1 MLTNILNSKMNKN
14 QVYDYVTERIT
25 ERLAQGEIPWLNTRT
40 KPLIRARNLASGK
53 PYNGVNFWLLNYRRI
68 GASPFYLTF
77 KQASALKGSVRRGE
91 RSSMVVFWTKWE
103 SDKVDPK
110 TGEKQ
115 VFPVLRYY
123 SVFNI
128 DQCDNITDP
137 LLEPVN
143 ITDPIA
149 KAEEILANVPNRCRV
164 DFSSNIRA
172 FYRPGEDRIV
182 MPQSSSFTSR
192 EQYYRTFFHELAH
205 STGHQSRLDRF
216 NTEEPGTLR
225 SVESYGFEELVAELT
240 ASYLCAEAGI
250 FEENCEKHAGY
261 CQHWLKEL
269 KDAPRLFVKA
279 AGAAQRACDYLLG
292 VRERAEVAE

>member
-103 SDKVDPK
+103 SDKVDPE
-110 TGEKQ
+110 TGEKK
-115 VFPVLRYY
+115 VIPILRYY
-123 SVFNI
+123 SVFNV

-149 KAEEILANVPNRCRV
+149 KAEEILANVPGRCRV

-172 FYRPGEDRIV
+172 FYRPSEDRIV
-182 MPQSSSFTSR
+182 MPQASCFTSR
-192 EQYYRTFFHELAH
+192 EQYYRTFFHELGH

-216 NTEEPGTLR
+216 GEDSASLTDGEA
-225 SVESYGFEELVAELT
+225 YGFEELVAELT
-240 ASYLCAEAGI
+240 ASYLCAEVGI
-250 FEENCEKHAGY
+250 FEDNCEKHAGY
-261 CQHWLKEL
+261 VQNWLKTL
-269 KDAPRLFVKA
+269 NDAPRLFVKA

-292 VRERAEVAE
+292 VKAQGEAGD